1 MLNSVFQS
9 PIVLPAGIS
18 AAHKRMVLEAM
29 RSALVAE
36 YNYHR
41 AMFIAGA
48 YTQADIDAYEDQHDA
63 LMKEIGGLLNAV

>member
-1 MLNSVFQS
+1 
-9 PIVLPAGIS
+9 VLPAGIS

-41 AMFIAGA
+41 AMFITGA
-48 YTQADIDAYEDQHDA
+48 HTQAEIDAYEDQHEA
-63 LMKEIGGLLNAV
+63 LLREVRGLLNAV